1 VSDRGTRSQLIM
13 TETDHPEVF
22 VRQDG
27 AIIDALY
34 EAEYQDN
41 VEAQNELGM
50 NSTGDRRR
58 LSAKAL
64 EELSRDWLG
73 KKIVS
78 VFPNE
83 ATRKWTEI
91 SLVKDTDRKIAT
103 AFEQYEERLE
113 AKYKFNKA
121 DWLANIYG
129 GAALLVNVDDGLP
142 PDKPVDTAR
151 IKTIKGIYEL
161 DPQDIRPYFPNLDA
175 PSDDPDFYQ
184 VFYSQESKAKLDK
197 LGSDYRSLNL
207 VHKSRIIRFDGS
219 RLPPRLLRSTGGWG
233 DPLIVSA
240 LKEIARY
247 TKVSDSMAE
256 MVQDHTIL
264 LHKMKGLQALIK
276 QNLAKN
282 KDTTTATNGVP
293 DALAVLTQ
301 QFRAMKLLMKKL
313 GAVSVDSED
322 DLTYLVRNYQGLS
335 EMKASFQEDLV
346 AAVDIPYT
354 MIFGRGPKG
363 LAAGGTGE
371 AEDQVWSKTVSAYQE
386 QNYRHRKLDMLYK
399 YIWLA
404 QDGPTKGKIPEGW
417 SYKFRPL
424 YVENRKD
431 ETANQTAHTNMLIA
445 LQTQSGAITKDEVRA
460 SLYGGTEYSYEVS
473 LDKEAW
479 EKLKQDEELAKQQQE
494 LQALQ
499 GFGGDQGGDYFGEQ
513 EQAIVPS
520 EEGVKQDSISA
531 IDIASRLFKDLDS
544 PFAKMWVEN
553 RLK

>member
-1 VSDRGTRSQLIM
+1 M
-13 TETDHPEVF
+13 PETDYPEV
-22 VRQDG
+22 VTRQDG

-41 VEAQNELGM
+41 VQAQNELGM
-50 NSTGDRRR
+50 NGYGGDRRR
-58 LSAKAL
+58 LSWRAL

-73 KKIVS
+73 KKICS
-78 VFPNE
+78 IFPDE

-91 SLVKDTDRKIAT
+91 SLVKDKDRKIAT

-113 AKYKFNKA
+113 IKYKFNKG
-121 DWLANIYG
+121 DWLANLYG
-129 GAALLVNVDDGLP
+129 GSALLINVDDGQA
-142 PDKPVDTAR
+142 PDQPVNTAK
-151 IKTIKGIYEL
+151 IKTIKGVYEL

-175 PSDDPDFYQ
+175 PSDEPDYYQ
-184 VFYSQESKAKLDK
+184 VFYSQESKSKLQK
-197 LGSDYRSLNL
+197 LGSEYTAFNL
-207 VHKSRIIRFDGS
+207 IHKTRIIRFDGS
-219 RLPPRLLRSTGGWG
+219 RLPPRLLKSTGGWG

-247 TKVSDSMAE
+247 TKVSDAMAE
-256 MVQDHTIL
+256 MIQDHTIL
-264 LHKMKGLQALIK
+264 LHKMKGLQSLIK

-282 KDTTTATNGVP
+282 KDVTTTTNGTP

-301 QFRAMKLLMKKL
+301 QFRAMKMLMRKL

-322 DLTYLVRNYQGLS
+322 DLSYLVRNYQGLS
-335 EMKASFQEDLV
+335 DMKASFQEDLV

-371 AEDQVWSKTVSAYQE
+371 TEDQVWSKKISAYQE
-386 QNYRHRKLDMLYK
+386 QNYRHNKLDRLYK

-417 SYKFRPL
+417 SYSFRPL
-424 YVENRKD
+424 YVESRKD
-431 ETANQTAHTNMLIA
+431 EVANQTAHTNMLIA
-445 LQTQSGAITKDEVRA
+445 LQTQSGALTKEEVRN

-479 EKLKQDEELAKQQQE
+479 EKVKQEEELAKQQQE

-499 GFGGDQGGDYFGEQ
+499 GFGGDQGGDYFGEAP
-513 EQAIVPS
+513 EQGQAGIPP
-520 EEGVKQDSISA
+520 EEQPKQDSVSA
-531 IDIASRLFKDLDS
+531 TEILSSLFKDINS
-544 PFAKMWVEN
+544 PFAKMWAEN

>member
-1 VSDRGTRSQLIM
+1 M
-13 TETDHPEVF
+13 PEETNYPEVYA
-22 VRQDG
+22 RHDG

-34 EAEYQDN
+34 EAQYQDN
-41 VEAQNELGM
+41 VEAQNDLGM
-50 NSTGDRRR
+50 NGTDRRK
-58 LSAKAL
+58 LSWRAL

-78 VFPNE
+78 IFPNE

-91 SLVKDTDRKIAT
+91 SLVKDIDRKIAT
-103 AFEQYEERLE
+103 AFEAYEGRLE

-142 PDKPVDTAR
+142 PDQPVNTAK
-151 IKTIKGIYEL
+151 IKTIKGLYEL

-184 VFYSQESKAKLDK
+184 VFYSQESKSKLDK
-197 LGSDYRSLNL
+197 LGSEYTSFNL
-207 VHKSRIIRFDGS
+207 IHKSRIIRFDGS

-256 MVQDHTIL
+256 MIQDHTIL
-264 LHKMKGLQALIK
+264 LHKMKNLQTLIK
-276 QNLAKN
+276 QNLAQEK
-282 KDTTTATNGVP
+282 AAGGASPVNGVP
-293 DALAVLTQ
+293 KALTVLSE
-301 QFRAMKLLMKKL
+301 QFRAMKIQMRKL

-335 EMKASFQEDLV
+335 DMKASFQEDLV
-346 AAVDIPYT
+346 AAVEVPYT

-371 AEDQVWSKTVSAYQE
+371 TEDQVWSKTVAAYQE

-417 SYKFRPL
+417 SYKFKPL
-424 YVENRKD
+424 YVDSRKD
-431 ETANQTAHTNMLIA
+431 AVANETAHTNMLIA

-494 LQALQ
+494 LAALQ
-499 GFGGDQGGDYFGEQ
+499 GFGGDQGGDYFGGQGADQGQTDTPPENG
-513 EQAIVPS
+513 A
-520 EEGVKQDSISA
+520 KQDSISA
-531 IDIASRLFKDLDS
+531 VEIASRLFKDLDS
-544 PFAKMWVEN
+544 PFARMWVSD

>member
-1 VSDRGTRSQLIM
+1 M
-13 TETDHPEVF
+13 PKETDHPEVY

-34 EAEYQDN
+34 EAEYN
-41 VEAQNELGM
+41 NNLLAQNDLGM
-50 NSTGDRRR
+50 NNTGDRRR
-58 LSAKAL
+58 LSYKAL

-78 VFPNE
+78 VFPDE

-103 AFEQYEERLE
+103 AFEQYEERIE
-113 AKYKFNKA
+113 AKYKFNKT

-129 GAALLVNVDDGLP
+129 GAALLLNIDDGLP
-142 PDKPVDTAR
+142 PNEPVNTAK

-184 VFYSQESKAKLDK
+184 VFYSQESKSKLDK
-197 LGSDYRSLNL
+197 LGSNYTSFNL
-207 VHKSRIIRFDGS
+207 IHKSRIIRFDGT

-247 TKVSDSMAE
+247 TKVSDAMAE
-256 MVQDHTIL
+256 MIQDHTIL
-264 LHKMKGLQALIK
+264 LHKMKNLQNLIK
-276 QNLAKN
+276 QNLAQEKAAGGAA
-282 KDTTTATNGVP
+282 TTNGVP
-293 DALAVLTQ
+293 KALTILSE
-301 QFRAMKLLMKKL
+301 QFRAMKMQMRKL

-335 EMKASFQEDLV
+335 DMKASFQEDLV
-346 AAVDIPYT
+346 AAVGIPYT

-371 AEDQVWSKTVSAYQE
+371 TEDQVWSKTVAAYQE

-404 QDGPTKGKIPEGW
+404 QDGPTKGKIPDGW
-417 SYKFRPL
+417 SYNFRPL
-424 YVENRKD
+424 YVESRKD
-431 ETANQTAHTNMLIA
+431 EVANQTAHTNMLIA
-445 LQTQSGAITKDEVRA
+445 LQTQSGALTKDEVRA

-479 EKLKQDEELAKQQQE
+479 EKLKQDEKLAKQQQE
-494 LQALQ
+494 LAALQ
-499 GFGGDQGGDYFGEQ
+499 AYGGDYFGDQ
-513 EQAIVPS
+513 GADQGQTDTPP

-531 IDIASRLFKDLDS
+531 VEIASRLFKDLDS
-544 PFAKMWVEN
+544 PFAKMWVEG

>member
-1 VSDRGTRSQLIM
+1 M
-13 TETDHPEVF
+13 TETDHPEAYI
-22 VRQDG
+22 RQDG

-34 EAEYQDN
+34 EAQYQDN
-41 VEAQNELGM
+41 VEAQNDLGM

-58 LSAKAL
+58 LSWKAL

-78 VFPNE
+78 VFPDE
-83 ATRKWTEI
+83 ATRKWTEV
-91 SLVKDTDRKIAT
+91 SLVKDEDRKIAT
-103 AFEQYEERLE
+103 AFETYEERIE

-129 GAALLVNVDDGLP
+129 GAALLVNVDDGLT
-142 PDKPVDTAR
+142 PDQPVNTAK

-175 PSDDPDFYQ
+175 PSDDPDLYQ

-197 LGSDYRSLNL
+197 LGSEYTAFNL
-207 VHKSRIIRFDGS
+207 IHKSRIIRFDGS

-247 TKVSDSMAE
+247 TKISDSMAQ
-256 MVQDHTIL
+256 MIQDHTIL
-264 LHKMKGLQALIK
+264 LHKMKNLQNLIK
-276 QNLAKN
+276 QNLAQEK
-282 KDTTTATNGVP
+282 AAGGAIPVNGVP
-293 DALAVLTQ
+293 KTLTVLSE
-301 QFRAMKLLMKKL
+301 QFRSMKIQMQKM

-335 EMKASFQEDLV
+335 DMKAGFQEDLV
-346 AAVDIPYT
+346 AAVGIPYT

-363 LAAGGTGE
+363 LSAGGTGE
-371 AEDQVWSKTVSAYQE
+371 TEDQVWSKTVSAYQE

-417 SYKFRPL
+417 SYKFKPL
-424 YVENRKD
+424 YVDSRKD
-431 ETANQTAHTNMLIA
+431 AVANETAHTNMLIA

-460 SLYGGTEYSYEVS
+460 SLYGGPEYSYEVS

-479 EKLKQDEELAKQQQE
+479 EKQKQDEEAAKQQQE
-494 LQALQ
+494 LAALQ
-499 GFGGDQGGDYFGEQ
+499 GFGGDQGGDYFSGQ
-513 EQAIVPS
+513 DTAQAGAAP
-520 EEGVKQDSISA
+520 EDGAKQDSLSA
-531 IDIASRLFKDLDS
+531 VEIASRLFKDLDS
-544 PFAKMWVEN
+544 PFARMWVSD

>member
-1 VSDRGTRSQLIM
+1 M
-13 TETDHPEVF
+13 PETDYPEVY

-34 EAEYQDN
+34 EAQYRNNE
-41 VEAQNELGM
+41 EAQNYLGI
-50 NSTGDRRR
+50 NDNIGDRRR
-58 LSAKAL
+58 LSYKAL

-78 VFPNE
+78 IFPDE

-91 SLVKDTDRKIAT
+91 SLVEDTNRKIAT

-113 AKYKFNKA
+113 IKYKFNKT

-129 GAALLVNVDDGLP
+129 GAALLVNLDDGLP
-142 PDKPVDTAR
+142 PDQPVNTAR

-161 DPQDIRPYFPNLDA
+161 DTQDIRPYFPNLDA

-184 VFYSQESKAKLDK
+184 VFYSQESKSKLEK
-197 LGSDYRSLNL
+197 LGSSYTSFNL
-207 VHKSRIIRFDGS
+207 IHKSRIIRFDGS

-247 TKVSDSMAE
+247 TKVSDAMAD
-256 MVQDHTIL
+256 MIQDHTIL
-264 LHKMKGLQALIK
+264 LHKMKNLQNLIK
-276 QNLAKN
+276 QNLAQEKAVGS
-282 KDTTTATNGVP
+282 TASVNGAP
-293 DALAVLTQ
+293 KALTILSE
-301 QFRAMKLLMKKL
+301 QFRAMKMQMRKL

-346 AAVDIPYT
+346 AAVGIPYT

-371 AEDQVWSKTVSAYQE
+371 TEDQVWSKTVAVYQE

-404 QDGPTKGKIPEGW
+404 EDGPTKGKVPEGW
-417 SYKFRPL
+417 SYKFKPL
-424 YVENRKD
+424 YVDTRKD
-431 ETANQTAHTNMLIA
+431 EVANQAAHTNMLIA
-445 LQTQSGAITKDEVRA
+445 LQTQSGALTKDEVRA
-460 SLYGGTEYSYEVS
+460 SLYGGTEYSYAVS

-479 EKLKQDEELAKQQQE
+479 EKQKQAEEIAK
-494 LQALQ
+494 LQ
-499 GFGGDQGGDYFGEQ
+499 
-513 EQAIVPS
+513 
-520 EEGVKQDSISA
+520 
-531 IDIASRLFKDLDS
+531 
-544 PFAKMWVEN
+544 
-553 RLK
+553 

>member
-1 VSDRGTRSQLIM
+1 M
-13 TETDHPEVF
+13 PEETNYVEAV

-41 VEAQNELGM
+41 LEAQNELGM
-50 NSTGDRRR
+50 HSGGDRRR
-58 LSAKAL
+58 LSARAL
-64 EELSRDWLG
+64 EELARDWLG
-73 KKIVS
+73 KKICS
-78 VFPNE
+78 IFPDE

-91 SLVKDTDRKIAT
+91 SLVKDEGRKIAT
-103 AFEQYEERLE
+103 AFEQYEEGLE
-113 AKYKFNKA
+113 IKYKFNKV

-129 GAALLVNVDDGLP
+129 GGALLLNIDDGLP
-142 PDKPVDTAR
+142 PDKPVNTQKIR
-151 IKTIKGIYEL
+151 TIKGIYEL
-161 DPQDIRPYFPNLDA
+161 DPQDIRPYFPNMDA

-184 VFYSQESKAKLDK
+184 IFYSQESKSKLDK
-197 LGSDYRSLNL
+197 LGSDYTSFNL
-207 VHKSRIIRFDGS
+207 VHKSRIVRFDGS

-247 TKVSDSMAE
+247 TKISDSMAE
-256 MVQDHTIL
+256 MIQDHTIL
-264 LHKMKGLQALIK
+264 LHKMKGLQSLIK

-282 KDTTTATNGVP
+282 KDVATTTNGVP
-293 DALAVLTQ
+293 DALAVLSQ
-301 QFRAMKLLMKKL
+301 QFRAMKVMMRKL

-335 EMKASFQEDLV
+335 DMKASFQEDLV

-363 LAAGGTGE
+363 LMAGGTGE
-371 AEDQVWSKTVSAYQE
+371 AEDQVWSKRIAAYQE
-386 QNYRHRKLDMLYK
+386 QNYRHRKLDLLYK

-417 SYKFRPL
+417 SYSFKPL
-424 YVENRKD
+424 YVETRKD

-445 LQTQSGAITKDEVRA
+445 LQTQSGALTKDEVRN
-460 SLYGGTEYSYEVS
+460 SLYGGTEYSYAVS

-479 EKLKQDEELAKQQQE
+479 EKQKQQEEEAQQQQE
-494 LQALQ
+494 LQAL
-499 GFGGDQGGDYFGEQ
+499 GGYGGDGTDQSSDYFGGQGQ
-513 EQAIVPS
+513 EEAPP
-520 EEGVKQDSISA
+520 EEGKQDSISA
-531 IDIASRLFKDLDS
+531 VEIASQLFKDVDS
-544 PFAKMWVEN
+544 PFAKMWVSD
-553 RLK
+553 RLN

>member
-1 VSDRGTRSQLIM
+1 MIAINM
-13 TETDHPEVF
+13 PETDYPEVF
-22 VRQDG
+22 TRQDG
-27 AIIDALY
+27 TIIDALY
-34 EAEYQDN
+34 EAEYQN
-41 VEAQNELGM
+41 NLEAQNDLGM
-50 NSTGDRRR
+50 NTGDRRR
-58 LSAKAL
+58 LSYRAL

-73 KKIVS
+73 KKICS
-78 VFPNE
+78 IFPDE
-83 ATRKWTEI
+83 ATRKWTEV

-103 AFEQYEERLE
+103 AFEQYEEKIE
-113 AKYKFNKA
+113 AKYKFNKT

-129 GAALLVNVDDGLP
+129 GAAILINVDDGLP
-142 PDKPVDTAR
+142 PDQPVNTAK
-151 IKTIKGIYEL
+151 IKTIKGLYEL
-161 DPQDIRPYFPNLDA
+161 DPQDIRPYFPDMSA

-184 VFYSQESKAKLDK
+184 VFYSQESKSKLDK
-197 LGSDYRSLNL
+197 LGSDYLALNL

-247 TKVSDSMAE
+247 TKVADSMAE
-256 MVQDHTIL
+256 MIQDHTIL
-264 LHKMKGLQALIK
+264 LHKMKGLQSLIK

-282 KDTTTATNGVP
+282 KDVATSTNGVP

-301 QFRAMKLLMKKL
+301 QFRAMKILMKKL

-322 DLTYLVRNYQGLS
+322 DLSYLVRNYQGLS
-335 EMKASFQEDLV
+335 DMKASFQEDLV
-346 AAVDIPYT
+346 AAVGIPYT

-371 AEDQVWSKTVSAYQE
+371 TEDQVWSKTVAAYQE
-386 QNYRHRKLDMLYK
+386 QNYRHRKLDLLYK

-417 SYKFRPL
+417 SYKFKPL
-424 YVENRKD
+424 YVDTRKD
-431 ETANQTAHTNMLIA
+431 DVANQTAHTNMLIA

-460 SLYGGTEYSYEVS
+460 SLYGGTEYSYGVS

-479 EKLKQDEELAKQQQE
+479 EKVKQDEELARQQQE

-499 GFGGDQGGDYFGEQ
+499 GFEGGQGGDYFGGQ
-513 EQAIVPS
+513 EQP
-520 EEGVKQDSISA
+520 ETPPEDGVKQDSVSA
-531 IDIASRLFKDLDS
+531 MGIASKLFKDLDS
-544 PFAKMWVEN
+544 PFAKMWISD
-553 RLK
+553 RLN